1 MKLISSNSFL
11 TAATAAAALVGAIV
25 TATLISTTVTAGDMK
40 HQQPV
45 MAGAE
50 HSQHNMENHAGMKM
64 MAEEV
69 IATGMVKGVL
79 SNTAQLKVQ
88 HQPIAEWK
96 MAAMQMKFNLA
107 PGISVA
113 DFQEGQHIRFRLK
126 QENMMKFTITEVLK

>member
-1 MKLISSNSFL
+1 MKLVSSNSFL
-11 TAATAAAALVGAIV
+11 TAVTAAAALIGAIV
-25 TATLISTTVTAGDMK
+25 SATLISTTVIAGDMK
-40 HQQPV
+40 HQSSTTS
-45 MAGAE
+45 AD
-50 HSQHNMENHAGMKM
+50 HSQHNMSNHSGMNM

-79 SNTAQLKVQ
+79 TETAQLKVQ

-96 MAAMQMKFNLA
+96 MSAMQMKFNLA